1 MTLVKKV
8 KGKKSEKQLDEFM
21 WVMEVAG
28 EGGGGRELGIK
39 PQSVSQSVSLSVSH
53 EVGQSISQ
61 SVSHAVG
68 LAVVKSVC

>member
-1 MTLVKKV
+1 
-8 KGKKSEKQLDEFM
+8 
-21 WVMEVAG
+21 MEVAG
-28 EGGGGRELGIK
+28 EGGGGGRELGIK
-39 PQSVSQSVSLSVSH
+39 PRSVSQSVNLSVSH